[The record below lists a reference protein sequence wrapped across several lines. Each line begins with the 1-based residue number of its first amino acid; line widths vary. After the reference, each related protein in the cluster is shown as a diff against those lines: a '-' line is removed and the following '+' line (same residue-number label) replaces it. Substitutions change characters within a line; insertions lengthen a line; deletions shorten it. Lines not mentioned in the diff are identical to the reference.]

1 MVLWLLLRS
10 STKVECLPHVA
21 TAKPP
26 HTIWKS
32 SMLLEMTTAIY
43 IDSRWRASGSSS
55 DFKYELAESLNLHGA
70 RLRVDAIRFTD
81 SFYTIEEENRRLY
94 FKGAG
99 NTLDVY
105 YLPIMAYTGVRL
117 AAQLQFM
124 TSRTCSFSDLTGDL
138 TMANIAASPLLN
150 DDQLRAY
157 PSNLFMDASPTDPK
171 SCNNILGPG
180 DVSEDGSQIVFHFI
194 SMAPY
199 QDLYLRSSALACK
212 GVRGPAHTHDILCKI
227 PLTQGIGRVVT
238 GETSSGVF
246 YDLPQTL
253 SLRTLDFRLTDHR
266 GLPVNL
272 RGGSLSFELVFD

>member
-1 MVLWLLLRS
+1 
-10 STKVECLPHVA
+10 
-21 TAKPP
+21 
-26 HTIWKS
+26 
-32 SMLLEMTTAIY
+32 MTTALY
-43 IDSRWRASGSSS
+43 IDSRWRASGSPS

-70 RLRVDAIRFTD
+70 RMRVDAIRFTD
-81 SFYTIEEENRRLY
+81 SFYTIEESNRLLY

-105 YLPIMAYTGVRL
+105 YLPVMAYTGTRL
-117 AAQLQFM
+117 AAQLQFL
-124 TSRTCSFSDLTGDL
+124 TSRTCSFSDLTGNL
-138 TMANIAASPLLN
+138 TMANITSSPLLN
-150 DDQLRAY
+150 DDQLRSY

-180 DVSEDGSQIVFHFI
+180 EVSEDGSQIVFHFI

-246 YDLPQTL
+246 YDLPQTV